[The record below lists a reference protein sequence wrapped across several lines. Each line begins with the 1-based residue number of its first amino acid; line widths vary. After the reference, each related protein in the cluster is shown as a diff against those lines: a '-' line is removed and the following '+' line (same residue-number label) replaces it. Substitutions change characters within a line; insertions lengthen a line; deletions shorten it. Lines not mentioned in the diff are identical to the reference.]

1 MSKTCIYLIGTNC
14 SGKTSVAEA
23 LIDKLGGIKNYTD
36 GVTYTYGGVAFAG
49 KYSVKYGGVDNL
61 NSTSV
66 LRRVV
71 SSAFRNV
78 DTIICEGV
86 RLKTF
91 GSNLTNAMFLADRR
105 YVFYLHVGYKE
116 LCRRLK
122 VRSGREKPTTFTLH
136 QYSEC
141 FSSLKKWQSYGCNT
155 AVFDTDKCSID
166 EIAEYIIKLI
176 R

>member
-1 MSKTCIYLIGTNC
+1 MLLTLMAVLLLLASTASNM
-14 SGKTSVAEA
+14 
-23 LIDKLGGIKNYTD
+23 
-36 GVTYTYGGVAFAG
+36 
-49 KYSVKYGGVDNL
+49 GGVDNL

-71 SSAFRNV
+71 STAFRNV

-91 GSNLTNAMFLADRR
+91 GSNLTSAMFLADRR
-105 YVFYLHVGYKE
+105 YVLYLHVGYKE

-122 VRSGREKPTTFTLH
+122 ARSGVEKPTIFTLR
-136 QYSEC
+136 QIQEC
-141 FSSLKKWQSYGCNT
+141 FNALKKWQSHGCNT
-155 AVFDTDKCSID
+155 AVLDTEKWSID
-166 EIAEYIIKLI
+166 EIAEYIIKQI